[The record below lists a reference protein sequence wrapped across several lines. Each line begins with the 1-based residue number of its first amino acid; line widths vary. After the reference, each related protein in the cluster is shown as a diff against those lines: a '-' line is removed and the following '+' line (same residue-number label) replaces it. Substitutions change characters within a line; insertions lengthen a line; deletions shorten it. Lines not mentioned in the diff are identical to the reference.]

1 MNNKQRYQLRHA
13 AGMYWLL
20 DMQQPG
26 VPYKKPIA
34 INEMGAQ
41 IWNLMQEDKENEAI
55 AKTLSAS
62 YGVSPEMIL
71 EDVMSFQKQLADAGV
86 VR

>member
-1 MNNKQRYQLRHA
+1 MSKNERYQLRHA

-41 IWNLMQEDKENEAI
+41 IWKLMQEEKEDEAI

-62 YGVSPEMIL
+62 YGVSQEVIL
-71 EDVMSFQKQLADAGV
+71 EDVKGFRKQLKDAGIE
-86 VR
+86 R

>member
-41 IWNLMQEDKENEAI
+41 IWKLMQEEKEDKAI
-55 AKTLSAS
+55 AHILSAS
-62 YGVSPEMIL
+62 YGVSQEVIL
-71 EDVMSFQKQLADAGV
+71 EDVRDFRKQLKDAGIE
-86 VR
+86 R

>member
-1 MNNKQRYQLRHA
+1 MSSKQRYQLRHA

-41 IWNLMQEDKENEAI
+41 IWKLMQKENEDEAI
-55 AKTLSAS
+55 TKILSAT
-62 YGVSPEMIL
+62 YGVSPEVIL
-71 EDVMSFQKQLADAGV
+71 EDVKGFKKQLKDAGIE
-86 VR
+86 R